1 MNLSSM
7 KRYVMAIAVASGV
20 LLAPQWA
27 CAAGLQGITV
37 YSVLGQPLRAE
48 IQVSAAKDER
58 IGMTAYLAS
67 RAAFSQAGLRYS
79 STLQQLRFELENRAS
94 GPVIKVT
101 SVGPINDPFVQFL
114 LELSWPAGRVS
125 REYTFL
131 IDPPPDVRASPAVT
145 VRTAPQPAKE
155 AEATDDA
162 PVAAPTAAPQPATQ
176 TPALPAAGE
185 YVVKPGETLYRV
197 ARAHRYPGV
206 TQEQMQ
212 LAIYL
217 RNPGAFDGAITRLR
231 AGAVLQ
237 IPPVE
242 EVRTI
247 PVSPRRT
254 RAGDSGTSVRPRTE
268 PLARA
273 DDGPKKKPVVSA
285 SEVRKREQELKKYQ
299 AQADQLEKNVEE
311 LQRQL
316 EQKNQNM
323 AEMQEQVKAAQQA
336 KAAEQAPATDTAPPP
351 VTTEA
356 PPVVAPPAPP
366 PVIEAPPIP
375 GAPPIPDDAPAPDVP
390 VVPEQPPEAPPVI
403 DIDEPAMQDPPP
415 VPPELPATPPAT
427 PSSPPPELDAPD
439 AADGGMGLL
448 VWIGGGVVLL
458 LVVLGGVFFLRRR
471 KPSGN
476 TTVAVSAFDKPLP
489 EEGLSTLGPNSV
501 FQETRGQTV
510 DTENPAAPLTHS
522 GFTQGHGIDTGD
534 EVDPVEEA
542 DVYIAY
548 GRDEQAL
555 EILLDALQKNP
566 HRTAIHAKLLEIY
579 ANRKSIQQFDTLASE
594 LYAQTGGQGVDWERA
609 VALGRVLEPGNP
621 LYGGGADASS
631 AKPASLDFSLAPA
644 DAEADMEAETP
655 SRPLEDDAA
664 GFASVTD
671 PVGIVFSPTQS
682 APSLPEAED
691 DPLLSLLQ
699 EESVTGADADM
710 ELMRQETGAIPTSA
724 PAPTPTPAA
733 MKEPAETPLPTLPA
747 REPVDE
753 QTATTV
759 VDAPTDMDLDVGQE
773 EAPDVPTLP
782 PDAPVFAPAA
792 DAGQKSLVDFDLDVP
807 SEVSA
812 RQREKE
818 MGESDVMAATAFMT
832 VEPDDDMEFNVEL
845 TESTIL
851 GAAGGSGFDLSG
863 LDLELG
869 RQEQQAAAEKPA
881 PAPTPVPAPTPA
893 PTPAPAPIAPA
904 PVEAEED
911 GDVVDARRD
920 EVNTKL
926 DLAKAYEEMG
936 DLEGARELLN
946 EVVSEGAPDQVA
958 AAREMLKNIQ

>member
-1 MNLSSM
+1 
-7 KRYVMAIAVASGV
+7 MAIAMTFGV

-27 CAAGLQGITV
+27 CAAGLQGIAV

-48 IQVSAAKDER
+48 IQVSAAKDELT
-58 IGMTAYLAS
+58 GMTAYLAS
-67 RAAFSQAGLRYS
+67 RAAFVQAGLRYS
-79 STLQQLRFELENRAS
+79 PTLRQLRFELENRTS
-94 GPVIKVT
+94 GAVIKVT

-131 IDPPPDVRASPAVT
+131 IEPPQDLQARPAVT
-145 VRTAPQPAKE
+145 AR
-155 AEATDDA
+155 
-162 PVAAPTAAPQPATQ
+162 AAPQPEETARRSAEAADAPAAAPQ
-176 TPALPAAGE
+176 QSAKTPAPSSAGE

-197 ARAHRYPGV
+197 ARDHRYPGV

-217 RNPGAFDGAITRLR
+217 RNPSAFDGAITRLR
-231 AGAVLQ
+231 AGSALQ

-242 EVRTI
+242 EVKAI
-247 PVSPRRT
+247 PASPRRST
-254 RAGDSGTSVRPRTE
+254 RTGSGEAVR
-268 PLARA
+268 ARPESSA
-273 DDGPKKKPVVSA
+273 QDKSDGAKKKTGVTASA
-285 SEVRKREQELKKYQ
+285 LKEREKALKAYQ
-299 AQADQLEKNVEE
+299 DQATRLEQNVDE
-311 LQRQL
+311 LQQRL
-316 EQKNQNM
+316 ESKNQSI
-323 AEMQEQVKAAQQA
+323 AEMQERLRTRQA
-336 KAAEQAPATDTAPPP
+336 EAGEQAPPVAPPP
-351 VTTEA
+351 VSVPDA
-356 PPVVAPPAPP
+356 PPSVSDASSV
-366 PVIEAPPIP
+366 
-375 GAPPIPDDAPAPDVP
+375 PDVPAPDVP
-390 VVPEQPPEAPPVI
+390 VAPAQTLDAPDDGIDGPPPVGGEALP
-403 DIDEPAMQDPPP
+403 DGLATQDPPA
-415 VPPELPATPPAT
+415 VPSGLSDAPPAT
-427 PSSPPPELDAPD
+427 PSSPSPVLDPD
-439 AADGGMGLL
+439 AADAGGGMGLL
-448 VWIGGGVVLL
+448 AWIGGGVVLL
-458 LVVLGGVFFLRRR
+458 IVLGGVFFLRRR
-471 KPSGN
+471 SASGN
-476 TTVAVSAFDKPLP
+476 TTVAVSTFDKPLS

-501 FQETRGQTV
+501 FQETHGQTV

-594 LYAQTGGQGVDWERA
+594 LYAQTGGLGVDWEKA

-621 LYGGGADASS
+621 LYGGGADAAASPEKS
-631 AKPASLDFSLAPA
+631 ASTLDFSLAPA
-644 DAEADMEAETP
+644 DAEEETP
-655 SRPLEDDAA
+655 SRPLEDDAT
-664 GFASVTD
+664 GFARVTD

-682 APSLPEAED
+682 APSAQSGLATADD

-699 EESVTGADADM
+699 EESVAGADADM
-710 ELMRQETGAIPTSA
+710 ELIRQETGAISA
-724 PAPTPTPAA
+724 PPPAA
-733 MKEPAETPLPTLPA
+733 VKEPAETPLPTLPA

-759 VDAPTDMDLDVGQE
+759 VDAPMDLDVGQE
-773 EAPDVPTLP
+773 EAPAVPTLP
-782 PDAPVFAPAA
+782 PDAYALSAQE
-792 DAGQKSLVDFDLDVP
+792 DMGQKSLVDFDLDVP
-807 SEVSA
+807 DEVSA
-812 RQREKE
+812 RQHEKE
-818 MGESDVMAATAFMT
+818 MGESDVMAATAFMAI
-832 VEPDDDMEFNVEL
+832 EPDDDMEFNVEL

-869 RQEQQAAAEKPA
+869 RQEQQQSAAEKPA
-881 PAPTPVPAPTPA
+881 PE
-893 PTPAPAPIAPA
+893 
-904 PVEAEED
+904 PVEAIGAD
-911 GDVVDARRD
+911 SDVVDSRRD

-926 DLAKAYEEMG
+926 DLARAYEEMG

-958 AAREMLKNIQ
+958 MARDMLKNIQ